1 MKTALCTCLSLLLS
15 LTVSAQIQLSG
26 NVVSYEQKPIEFA
39 AVGIHPTGDST
50 QVKGGITNQAG
61 AYSIPNLPVGSYQ
74 LTVQMLGYERWQQA
88 IDLTGDVQLPP
99 IILKEEASLLGE
111 VVVVAEQ
118 SVVENHLGKK
128 VLKLGKDLTATGSS
142 ALEALEIVPSVTTT
156 SRGQVQ
162 IRGNANVIIFI
173 NGKAT
178 RRDPST
184 LRFIA
189 AESLEKIEIITNP
202 SAEYDAEGVGGILN
216 LVYKKDKSAS
226 LKVEVI
232 SNLTVLTT
240 PASFNPNGGINAS
253 FTNNKVSFFTNLS
266 HDYGRYEDYSDT
278 KRNHFGGGL
287 ERYEN
292 LTVHNGLGNISNA
305 LIGFSFE
312 PDSATSLG
320 LEINYDRWDYQ
331 SKIQQQ
337 SIFDYRQGADQS
349 VNFQNR
355 GRDSENELWVNFS
368 FEKEFLKDK
377 TLKGSVSAG
386 GEDERNTFA
395 SEDADRNGLPFEVQQ
410 FLRSSDEFESQR
422 YYQGI
427 LDYKAPF
434 FNWGTMDVGF
444 KADFIRYH
452 IFQEINLRS
461 NTIQLPDNDFNMN
474 LQKLGVYL
482 VQKKTINRLEYGI
495 GLRLEQF
502 SSKAVQEANQATFT
516 QEYTRLFPSLQLNY
530 LLPGDAHTLGFSY
543 TRRINRPGFFALN
556 PYISYEDPLNL
567 ETGNP
572 GLRPEIAD
580 LLELNYHQEWNKLN
594 IDLSLYK
601 RTTNDAIQSVVRSID
616 NNRSLASPVNIGRAN
631 NSGVEVQLEYKP
643 TKKFKA
649 TGSLVVAQNRF
660 EDAAN
665 EISYARQRT
674 WSIRL
679 RQLWEL
685 PKDWK
690 IEFSETYRAPS
701 YQIQQKNLGVYYAN
715 VGLRKKLNNQR
726 GSLSLSIRDVFNTRR
741 DVYTL
746 LTSDFEI
753 ERSYKWQTRQVT
765 LGLSY
770 TIVDKKK

>member
-1 MKTALCTCLSLLLS
+1 
-15 LTVSAQIQLSG
+15 
-26 NVVSYEQKPIEFA
+26 
-39 AVGIHPTGDST
+39 
-50 QVKGGITNQAG
+50 
-61 AYSIPNLPVGSYQ
+61 
-74 LTVQMLGYERWQQA
+74 
-88 IDLTGDVQLPP
+88 
-99 IILKEEASLLGE
+99 
-111 VVVVAEQ
+111 
-118 SVVENHLGKK
+118 
-128 VLKLGKDLTATGSS
+128 
-142 ALEALEIVPSVTTT
+142 
-156 SRGQVQ
+156 
-162 IRGNANVIIFI
+162 
-173 NGKAT
+173 
-178 RRDPST
+178 
-184 LRFIA
+184 
-189 AESLEKIEIITNP
+189 
-202 SAEYDAEGVGGILN
+202 
-216 LVYKKDKSAS
+216 VYKKDKSAS

-240 PASFNPNGGINAS
+240 PATLNPNGGINAS
-253 FTNNKVSFFTNLS
+253 FTNNKISFFTNLS

-278 KRNHFGGGL
+278 RRNHFGDNL

-292 LTVHNGLGNISNA
+292 LTVHKGLGNISNA

-337 SIFDYRQGADQS
+337 SIFDYRQEADQS
-349 VNFQNR
+349 VNFQNT

-410 FLRSSDEFESQR
+410 FLRSSDELESQR
-422 YYQGI
+422 YYQGM

-434 FNWGTMDVGF
+434 FNWGTIDVGF
-444 KADFIRYH
+444 KADVIRYH
-452 IFQEINLRS
+452 IFQEITLRS
-461 NTIQLPDNDFNMN
+461 NTIQLPDNDFNMD
-474 LQKLGVYL
+474 LQKVGAYL
-482 VQKKTINRLEYGI
+482 VQKKKINQLEYGI

-502 SSKAVQEANQATFT
+502 SSKAVQQADQATFT

-601 RTTNDAIQSVVRSID
+601 RTTNDAIQSVVKSID

-649 TGSLVVAQNRF
+649 TSSLVVAQNRF

-674 WSIRL
+674 WSVRL

-685 PKDWK
+685 PKGWK
-690 IEFSETYRAPS
+690 VEFSETYRAPS
-701 YQIQQKNLGVYYAN
+701 YQIQQKTLGVYYAN
-715 VGLRKKLNNQR
+715 MGLRKKLNNQR

-753 ERSYKWQTRQVT
+753 ERSYKWQTRHVT
-765 LGLSY
+765 MGLSY
-770 TIVDKKK
+770 TIFDKKN